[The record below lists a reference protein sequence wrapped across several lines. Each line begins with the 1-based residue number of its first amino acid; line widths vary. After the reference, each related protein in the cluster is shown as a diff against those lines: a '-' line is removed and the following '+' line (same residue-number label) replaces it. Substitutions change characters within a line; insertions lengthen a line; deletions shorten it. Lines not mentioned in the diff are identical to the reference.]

1 MTFKLAAMTVA
12 ISLAL
17 PSLAHASPSLIALGT
32 LSGSTDLSSFS
43 GMLENGVDQQNV
55 LGGMGSGLAWAGGN
69 TFLALPDRGPN
80 AATYNPLVDNTT
92 SYISRFQT
100 LKLDLTQTFNAGS
113 YSYSLTPTLTGTTL
127 LYSNTAL
134 NYGTGAAGTGAVGGN
149 NYTLGS
155 GATINAGKYYFNGRS
170 DNFLAGSNSSNPD
183 NGRFDPEAI
192 RVSNDGKSVYISDEY
207 GPYVYQFDRATGAR
221 TNVYSLPAAFTAN
234 NLSSQGA
241 NEISGN
247 SSGRVAN
254 KGMEG
259 LAITPDGTTLVGF
272 EQSPLIQDGGDGG
285 RANRLVTIDTQTG
298 ATKQYVFDNY
308 LSEKSKSYNSSEI
321 LAVNDHTFLVLE
333 RDGKGLGDD
342 SKADVKRIYKIDL
355 NDANGDGVS
364 GDQAVDIGALNGG
377 AGISGQANL
386 LGYAVQKTLFLD
398 LKSALTAAG
407 IANTNIPSKL
417 EGITFG
423 QDITEGGVLYHTL
436 YVANDNDFL
445 PGTSGTNNFFVFKFT
460 DADLNG
466 SVFTNQAITAS
477 AVPEPE
483 NAALLLTGLACIAG
497 VARRRKQHA

>member
-17 PSLAHASPSLIALGT
+17 PSLANASPSLIALGT
-32 LSGSTDLSSFS
+32 LSGTMDLSTFS
-43 GMLENGVDQQNV
+43 GLLENGVDHQNV

-100 LKLDLTQTFNAGS
+100 LKLDLTQTFNAGT

-127 LYSNTAL
+127 LYSTTAL
-134 NYGTGAAGTGAVGGN
+134 NYGTGAAGTGSVGGN

-155 GATINAGKYYFNGRS
+155 GATVDAGKYYFNGRS
-170 DNFLAGSNSSNPD
+170 DNFLTGSNSSNSN

-192 RVSNDGKSVYISDEY
+192 RVSNDGKSVYITDEY

-221 TNVYSLPAAFTAN
+221 TNVYNLPSAFTAS

-241 NEISGN
+241 SEISGN

-259 LAITPDGTTLVGF
+259 LAITPDGKTLVGF

-285 RANRLVTIDTQTG
+285 RANRIVTIDTTTG
-298 ATKQYVFDNY
+298 DTKQYVFDNY
-308 LSEKSKSYNSSEI
+308 LADKNKTYNSSEI

-333 RDGKGLGDD
+333 RDGKGLGDG
-342 SKADVKRIYKIDL
+342 SNADVKRIYKIDL
-355 NDANGDGVS
+355 NDANGDGIS
-364 GDQAVDIGALNGG
+364 GDLAVDIGSLNAG
-377 AGISGQANL
+377 AGISGQSNL
-386 LGYAVQKTLFLD
+386 LGYTVQKTLFLD
-398 LKSALTAAG
+398 LKSALNAAG
-407 IANTNIPSKL
+407 ITNPNVPSKL
-417 EGITFG
+417 EGMTFG

-445 PGTSGTNNFFVFKFT
+445 PGSAGTNKFFVFKFT

-466 SVFTNQAITAS
+466 SVFTNQALAA

-483 NAALLLTGLACIAG
+483 NAALLMSGLALVGWA
-497 VARRRKQHA
+497 AKRRRQSV

>member
-1 MTFKLAAMTVA
+1 MTFKQAAMSVA

-17 PSLAHASPSLIALGT
+17 QSWAHAAPSLIAIGT
-32 LSGSTDLSSFS
+32 LNDTTDLSSFT
-43 GMLENGVDQQNV
+43 GVLENGVDHQNV
-55 LGGMGSGLAWAGGN
+55 LGGIGSGLTWAGGN

-80 AATYNPLVDNTT
+80 ATVYNPLVDNTT
-92 SYISRFQT
+92 SYIARFQT
-100 LKLDLTQTFNAGS
+100 LSLDLSQSYNGSS
-113 YSYSLTPTLTGTTL
+113 YSYSLTPTLNKTTL
-127 LYSNTAL
+127 LYSNTPL
-134 NYGTGAAGTGAVGGN
+134 NYGTGAAGTGSVGGSS
-149 NYTLGS
+149 YTLGS
-155 GATINAGKYYFNGRS
+155 GATVEGGKYYFNGRS
-170 DNFLAGSNSSNPD
+170 DNFATGTNSVNPN

-192 RVSNDGKSVYISDEY
+192 RMSNDGKSVYITDEY

-221 TNVYSLPAAFTAN
+221 LNTYTLPNAFTAS

-241 NEISGN
+241 AEISGN

-285 RANRLVTIDTQTG
+285 RANRIVTIDTETG

-308 LSEKSKSYNSSEI
+308 LSDKNKTYNSSEI

-333 RDGKGLGDD
+333 RDGKGLGDG
-342 SKADVKRIYKIDL
+342 SNADVKRIYKIDL

-364 GDQAVDIGALNGG
+364 GDLAVDIGSLNSG
-377 AGISGQANL
+377 AGISGQSDL
-386 LGYAVQKTLFLD
+386 LNYTVQKSLFLD
-398 LKSALTAAG
+398 LKSAMNAAG
-407 IANTNIPSKL
+407 ITNADVPSKL
-417 EGITFG
+417 EGMTFG

-445 PGTSGTNNFFVFKFT
+445 PGTSGTNKFLVFKFT

-466 SVFTNQAITAS
+466 SVFTNQALTAA

-483 NAALLLTGLACIAG
+483 NAALLMVGLALVG
-497 VARRRKQHA
+497 LVARRRQNV